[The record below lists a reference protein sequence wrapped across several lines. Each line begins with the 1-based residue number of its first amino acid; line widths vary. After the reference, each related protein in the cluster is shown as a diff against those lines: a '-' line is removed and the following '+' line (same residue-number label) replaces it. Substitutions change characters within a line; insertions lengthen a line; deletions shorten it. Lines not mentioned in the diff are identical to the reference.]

1 MGLYNTLEEL
11 SDKVSKLRN
20 HVATE
25 GKTRKVKVYFPL
37 EDYETNEWVT
47 IYSIED
53 LVNMQDRLIQSL
65 KNSIIREIP
74 LYSG

>member
-25 GKTRKVKVYFPL
+25 GTAGKDKVCFL
-37 EDYETNEWVT
+37 MEDYKTNAD
-47 IYSIED
+47 SAS
-53 LVNMQDRLIQSL
+53 Q
-65 KNSIIREIP
+65 NSISRKIP